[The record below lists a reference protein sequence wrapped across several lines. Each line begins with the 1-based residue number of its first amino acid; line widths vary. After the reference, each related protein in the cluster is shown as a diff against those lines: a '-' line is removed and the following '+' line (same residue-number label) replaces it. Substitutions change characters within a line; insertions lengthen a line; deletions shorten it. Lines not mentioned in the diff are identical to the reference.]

1 MQLKIL
7 SIIQSYGPLHPNELQ
22 IYDETYKDLKS
33 KGIKFP
39 APTTEDL
46 APVTTV
52 THALEKEESKFI
64 EIKTT
69 INLVE
74 SMLENE
80 SLGEE
85 KEVLDDLIIQLKDKR
100 KSASQYIESN
110 QDKIGTDKELMS
122 LFSTIER
129 CDSALEK
136 YKEYRKT
143 GKLPKVVPPDQS
155 PKVESNKPSEAEM
168 IHFNELKNENNKA
181 KVEEKKPVI
190 TQDPL
195 LLGIDLIGQPKNP
208 IPPKKNEDDKFM
220 NWLLDGIPKQA
231 PIQSNPFDPPKIDPF
246 QPQFPFEEKSTSP
259 FDQKYAVNPFL

>member
-22 IYDETYKDLKS
+22 IYEETYKDLKS

-39 APTTEDL
+39 VPTTEDV

-52 THALEKEESKFI
+52 VTPLEKQESKFI

-80 SLGEE
+80 TLGEE
-85 KEVLDDLIIQLKDKR
+85 KEVLDDLITQLKDKR

-110 QDKIGTDKELMS
+110 QDKIGTDRDLMS

-129 CDSALEK
+129 CDNALEK

-155 PKVESNKPSEAEM
+155 PKVESIKPSEAE
-168 IHFNELKNENNKA
+168 IIDFNEKNNNTN
-181 KVEEKKPVI
+181 KKS
-190 TQDPL
+190 
-195 LLGIDLIGQPKNP
+195 K
-208 IPPKKNEDDKFM
+208 KKNQ
-220 NWLLDGIPKQA
+220 LSL
-231 PIQSNPFDPPKIDPF
+231 KIHCFWD
-246 QPQFPFEEKSTSP
+246 
-259 FDQKYAVNPFL
+259 